1 MLLSAVIIT
10 YNEEQNIGRCLQ
22 SLMGIADEIIV
33 VDSASTDKTCSI
45 GEQYG
50 AKIIQHPFA
59 GFAAQKNY
67 AAQSATNNWV
77 LSLDADEVL
86 SEELKSAILQVKN
99 KAEYEAY
106 FLKRSTNFC
115 GTFIRHGSWYPDKQ
129 CRLWD
134 KTKGDWQG
142 TIHEKWRLF
151 EPHKKYGTLSGDL
164 LHYSFN
170 SISDYLNM
178 TERYTTLSAQEA
190 LQKGKNVSLLKLI
203 LGPKFKFI
211 QDYILRLGFLDGYAG
226 YIAYRLAANM
236 AFVKYSKIRAAF
248 KNKQSHS

>member
-1 MLLSAVIIT
+1 MLLSVVIIT

-22 SLMGIADEIIV
+22 SLVGIADEIIV
-33 VDSASTDKTCSI
+33 VDSASTDHTCSI
-45 GEQYG
+45 AEQFG
-50 AKIIQHPFA
+50 AQIIQHPFE
-59 GFAAQKNY
+59 GFAAQKNF
-67 AAQSATNNWV
+67 AAQSATHNWV

-99 KAEYEAY
+99 KAAYEAY

-151 EPHKKYGTLSGDL
+151 DNNKKYGTLSGDL

-170 SISDYLNM
+170 SISDYLKM
-178 TERYTTLSAQEA
+178 TERYTTLSAEEA
-190 LQKGKNVSLLKLI
+190 LQKGKNVSLVKLV
-203 LGPKFKFI
+203 LGPKFKFF
-211 QDYILRLGFLDGYAG
+211 QDYIFRLGFLDGYAG
-226 YIAYRLAANM
+226 FIAYRLAANM

-248 KNKQSHS
+248 KNKKSSQ